1 MKRQEKKAFVSNPLA
16 NATGKQY
23 EKSGKILTL
32 DTSKLGQAGKLNTPQ
47 KPYKPVECG
56 MYKLPKYFLPD
67 VETAAPYKKNKPGD
81 VMKLFEKY
89 PNLDYVSVYNFSTK
103 DNQVNKDV
111 WERFLYLYDNGFI
124 GRIYNKINGYFTS
137 GLQNYVKTHSQQDC
151 DVFFD
156 TKRGVDN
163 SFLTEAIQAEITP
176 NNGFKSD
183 AERLRVLR
191 NLIHDFITTPN
202 ELFEAMYDNARE
214 FLINEAKKFD
224 ITITGIK
231 EDPALP
237 SWQTNNNGEAI
248 LLFTRFFNLGAVFDN
263 SLWFNQ
269 VIHRDTKKENDKQVL
284 YTVAL
289 KDNLAQLQVSTKSIS
304 QSENEDGRENG
315 DYPIG
320 GDEDAGDGGNNG
332 KNSDKT
338 MLLFGVGILA
348 AIFFLKRYKR

>member
-1 MKRQEKKAFVSNPLA
+1 MRRQRNKAFVSNPLA
-16 NATGKQY
+16 NATGKQFVDSGNKFTL
-23 EKSGKILTL
+23 EKGSLVKIT
-32 DTSKLGQAGKLNTPQ
+32 

-67 VETAAPYKKNKPGD
+67 VETAAPYKKNNPGD

-124 GRIYNKINGYFTS
+124 GRIYDKINGYFTS
-137 GLQNYVKTHSQQDC
+137 GLQNYVKTHSQQDS
-151 DVFFD
+151 DIFFD

-163 SFLTEAIQAEITP
+163 SFLTEAIHAEITP

-202 ELFEAMYDNARE
+202 ELFEAMYKNARE
-214 FLINEAKKFD
+214 FLLNEAKKFD

-237 SWQTNNNGEAI
+237 SWQTNKEGKAI
-248 LLFTRFFNLGAVFDN
+248 LLFTRFFNLGAIFDT
-263 SLWFNQ
+263 SLWYNQ
-269 VIHRDTKKENDKQVL
+269 VIHRDTKKENDKKKM

-315 DYPIG
+315 DYPQSG
-320 GDEDAGDGGNNG
+320 RDEDAGDGGNNG

-338 MLLFGVGILA
+338 ILFLGVGILV